1 VAVEFRI
8 LGDVEA
14 LSQGRRLDIGHAR
27 QRCVLACLLVD
38 VNRPVSAD
46 QLIDRVWADN
56 PPHRSRNAL
65 AAYVSRLRQ
74 LLADDADVEL
84 AHGPGGYTLTA
95 DPRSVDLHMFRE
107 MLSQA
112 RATADPADSAA
123 LFDRALDL
131 WRGEPF
137 STLDAPWTNE
147 VRTSLEAE
155 RLSAELDRND
165 AALEAGRHTDLLGGL
180 AATLQAH
187 PLDERVAGQLMLAQ
201 YRSGRQA
208 VALETYRRLRN
219 RLVDELGVD
228 PGAKLRQVHEQILAG
243 EDDQPIRVRSAPVVD
258 RPANL
263 RYVTR
268 LLVRLGANDDGVALH
283 HALLAAGEPSPLT
296 AEQAS
301 SAPGPAGAGLT
312 GTQAVALAL
321 SALRRFG

>member
-14 LSQGRRLDIGHAR
+14 RSQGRRLDIGHAR

-46 QLIDRVWADN
+46 QLVDRMWADN

-112 RATADPADSAA
+112 RAAADPADSAA

-137 STLDAPWTNE
+137 STLDTPWTNE

-208 VALETYRRLRN
+208 DALETYQRRCRRPSPRVTRSGKAVPADRGAGVVGAGPCRHRTYRNTGSGPGPLR
-219 RLVDELGVD
+219 L
-228 PGAKLRQVHEQILAG
+228 
-243 EDDQPIRVRSAPVVD
+243 APV
-258 RPANL
+258 
-263 RYVTR
+263 R
-268 LLVRLGANDDGVALH
+268 L
-283 HALLAAGEPSPLT
+283 S
-296 AEQAS
+296 
-301 SAPGPAGAGLT
+301 GLT
-312 GTQAVALAL
+312 RG
-321 SALRRFG
+321 FHNY